1 MVLGPSDRSGGEVP
15 AATIGTDDGKEH
27 RMPPA
32 PQPGPRRLG
41 RAGAPLAQGGPVL
54 PSSLRRILSS
64 REPDPRSVA
73 LARAGWS
80 LASAVIVVGAL
91 VLWQLLLPGPVGGDL
106 FLGPPV
112 APTRPHDPGPGSTA
126 LIRGAPERALTR
138 AVEDGGRD
146 VGAALIA
153 VSSTAP
159 RAAATRSG
167 SAARSRPSDV
177 RSDRAR
183 AAVADRAGP
192 TRDRQ
197 GDGADADDS
206 RSGRNLGIGEE
217 GSTDGGP
224 GDGGDRVVDTSGT
237 GLADGRDGRDDDTD
251 NSGRGSADDRDDDTD
266 NSGKGSAD
274 DRDDDADNSG
284 KGSAH
289 DRGSGR
295 GEKDDKDDKDDGDHG
310 GDKAD
315 REDDHGKDADHDEDA
330 DRDRHDSEEH
340 GSGGKSDDRRGGSR
354 DGGSRSSSGDGR

>member
-1 MVLGPSDRSGGEVP
+1 
-15 AATIGTDDGKEH
+15 
-27 RMPPA
+27 MPPA

-206 RSGRNLGIGEE
+206 RSGRNLGIGDE

-237 GLADGRDGRDDDTD
+237 GLADDRDGRDDDTD
-251 NSGRGSADDRDDDTD
+251 NSGR
-266 NSGKGSAD
+266 GSAD

>member
-1 MVLGPSDRSGGEVP
+1 
-15 AATIGTDDGKEH
+15 
-27 RMPPA
+27 MPPA